1 MQNTSQI
8 TFFGLDSLNY
18 PKHRDKLID
27 LYTLSFTEGR
37 HAQYIPP
44 EAIEL
49 SLDEIMRIGFGFM
62 AFKKDELVGVVLS
75 VSLKNDPDFSNAAHK
90 DIDPAKTLYIANVMV
105 DEHYRGQG
113 IAQGLL
119 QHLFKM
125 SQPKPYTD
133 AVIRVWEENT
143 PAVSLYKKLGFQE
156 IATIFQTKLSK
167 NTKKPFEMK
176 KIYMHKKLRE
186 LKVKN

>member
-1 MQNTSQI
+1 MQQNTPI
-8 TFFGLDSLNY
+8 TYFGLDSVSY
-18 PKHRDKLID
+18 PKHKDKLIQ
-27 LYTLSFTEGR
+27 LYMLSFTEGH

-62 AFKKDELVGVVLS
+62 AFQKDKLVGAIVS
-75 VSLKNDPDFSNAAHK
+75 VSLKNDPDFSIDAHK

-113 IAQGLL
+113 IAHGLL

-133 AVIRVWEENT
+133 AVIRVWVENT
-143 PAVSLYKKLGFQE
+143 PAVNLYKKLGFKE
-156 IATIFQTKLSK
+156 IDTIFQTKLSK

-176 KIYMHKKLRE
+176 KIYMHKKLSQ
-186 LKVKN
+186 